1 MRASTK
7 RKLEAVSNQ
16 IDYLSAD
23 TAKTDKMIKYLT
35 IGIVGVVIIVFF
47 VVFLKKRRR

>member
-7 RKLEAVSNQ
+7 RKLEAVTNQ
-16 IDYLSAD
+16 INYLDAE
-23 TAKTDKMIKYLT
+23 TAKKDNTIKYLT

-47 VVFLKKRRR
+47 VVFLKKRRH